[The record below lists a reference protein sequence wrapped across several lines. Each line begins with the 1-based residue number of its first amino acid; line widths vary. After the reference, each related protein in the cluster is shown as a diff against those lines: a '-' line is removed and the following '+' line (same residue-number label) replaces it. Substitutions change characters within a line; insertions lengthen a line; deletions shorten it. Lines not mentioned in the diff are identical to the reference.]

1 MLGGQ
6 QWRDGVYATFCASDS
21 CLLLDYVRIINF
33 LLLLIIIISGQNSV
47 LPSLLAA
54 SNKAFSAAEP
64 RVWSSLLDNA
74 VYV

>member
-54 SNKAFSAAEP
+54 SNKAFSGLGLGLVRFNVP
-64 RVWSSLLDNA
+64 LDT
-74 VYV
+74 